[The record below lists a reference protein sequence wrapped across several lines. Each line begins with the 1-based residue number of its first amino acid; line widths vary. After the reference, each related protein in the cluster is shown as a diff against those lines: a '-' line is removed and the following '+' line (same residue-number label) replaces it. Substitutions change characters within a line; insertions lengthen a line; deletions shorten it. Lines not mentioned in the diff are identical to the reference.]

1 MIAHLTTLCRSPCGI
16 YGGQSDNGADF
27 HHVHH
32 IPLSVSFHQ
41 CSVLKQHRCYRGSTW
56 QHHKRYIM
64 CHNPE
69 GHKSKFV
76 AASRHAKKKR
86 IKGCFAL
93 VYLHKVA
100 TGLSSYFCPVPNRNQ
115 PSATSS
121 MRSAEEDNHNGSP
134 PKQMKVSPVSVI
146 CLMVRAKVLE

>member
-1 MIAHLTTLCRSPCGI
+1 MVDKVTMEPIFTMYIISPCRYHSTNAPYSNNTDATEAAPGSI
-16 YGGQSDNGADF
+16 TNDT
-27 HHVHH
+27 
-32 IPLSVSFHQ
+32 Q
-41 CSVLKQHRCYRGSTW
+41 CVIIQKATNLNLLQR
-56 QHHKRYIM
+56 
-64 CHNPE
+64 
-69 GHKSKFV
+69 
-76 AASRHAKKKR
+76 AAMQKKKR